1 MRVLVVE
8 EGAGVVRHRQELEEF
23 CSAAYPRLVG
33 ALALHCGDRHLAEDL
48 AQEALI
54 RACRH
59 WRRVRSLQSPIG
71 WAYRAGANLSISQA
85 RRSAAEDRALHRA
98 ADQQGGPAVR
108 DVDLAVDVADALA
121 QLSDSHRAVVLLRYQ
136 LGLSAGEAAEALNST
151 PAAVRAMTHRAVMA
165 LRVHLDFEA
174 DDLQPEARHAT

>member
-1 MRVLVVE
+1 MR
-8 EGAGVVRHRQELEEF
+8 RHRQELEEF

-59 WRRVRSLQSPIG
+59 WRRVQTLQSPIG

-85 RRSAAEDRALHRA
+85 RRRAAEERALRRV
-98 ADQQGGPAVR
+98 ADQSGREWGLR
-108 DVDLAVDVADALA
+108 DVDLAIDVADALA
-121 QLSDSHRAVVLLRYQ
+121 QLSDNHRAVVLLRYQ
-136 LGLSAGEAAEALNST
+136 LGLSAAETAEALDSR
-151 PAAVRAMTHRAVMA
+151 PAAVRALTHRALLA
-165 LRVHLDFEA
+165 LRVHLDFDAE
-174 DDLQPEARHAT
+174 DLQAEARRVP